1 MKKFLL
7 VNKIYFFSLS
17 ILSFSLLIFNF
28 NKNNLSIDSEI
39 GLITLFLIF
48 VIFLFNYVFII
59 KETISEYPINIF
71 FNLYILINILVF
83 TYNFNYIYD
92 NTYFNIFYHE
102 QNEPYIDFYIF
113 LELYKKAIVIVLLT
127 VIFLNFGFILT
138 KKLIKNKIFNFF
150 PELKEQDF
158 LRLIFFLLI
167 IKLISIFIFLFFN
180 IIVPELINPINLLI
194 VGISFYS
201 LIHFE
206 KNKLINIF
214 IILFIFF
221 ENIFLTY
228 AIYKNIILLVICF
241 IIIYN
246 YKKKISLIIFCLIL
260 VWVFLGQTFKV
271 NFRQNQV
278 NNATVQE
285 QNLNNNTEVEVQ
297 ELNLK
302 IPEFNPRPVVLRLTE
317 PVVSLIRIKDLERI
331 KKKIVKK
338 DTISIMAYSL
348 IPRLFY
354 KDKPEQDFA
363 VWYTDYFFNVYQ
375 LNENAKKTVT
385 YNIFWPSD
393 FYLNFNYYGS
403 IILSFIFGFIL
414 SLISKILTNFQSSK
428 LHFLF
433 GLSIISG
440 LTFPDYN
447 ISLMLSPVLLKTI
460 ILFILLKILILL
472 IKR

>member
-1 MKKFLL
+1 M
-7 VNKIYFFSLS
+7 
-17 ILSFSLLIFNF
+17 
-28 NKNNLSIDSEI
+28 
-39 GLITLFLIF
+39 
-48 VIFLFNYVFII
+48 
-59 KETISEYPINIF
+59 
-71 FNLYILINILVF
+71 
-83 TYNFNYIYD
+83 
-92 NTYFNIFYHE
+92 
-102 QNEPYIDFYIF
+102 
-113 LELYKKAIVIVLLT
+113 
-127 VIFLNFGFILT
+127 
-138 KKLIKNKIFNFF
+138 
-150 PELKEQDF
+150 
-158 LRLIFFLLI
+158 
-167 IKLISIFIFLFFN
+167 
-180 IIVPELINPINLLI
+180 
-194 VGISFYS
+194 
-201 LIHFE
+201 
-206 KNKLINIF
+206 
-214 IILFIFF
+214 
-221 ENIFLTY
+221 
-228 AIYKNIILLVICF
+228 
-241 IIIYN
+241 
-246 YKKKISLIIFCLIL
+246 
-260 VWVFLGQTFKV
+260 WVFLGQTFKV

-447 ISLMLSPVLLKTI
+447 ISLMLSPVLLQTI